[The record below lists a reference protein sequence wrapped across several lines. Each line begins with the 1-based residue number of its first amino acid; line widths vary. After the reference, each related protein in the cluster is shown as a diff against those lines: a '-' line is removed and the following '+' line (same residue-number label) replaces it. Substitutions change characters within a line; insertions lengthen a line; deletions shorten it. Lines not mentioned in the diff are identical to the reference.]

1 MAYLGAVLDA
11 ALWQWVGIQEG
22 QGLPRNIA
30 AVQGA
35 ASYHKSFQN
44 SMLGTS
50 QRHKVESAHF
60 SKVRFI
66 VALHF

>member
-1 MAYLGAVLDA
+1 MAM
-11 ALWQWVGIQEG
+11 GIQEG
-22 QGLPRNIA
+22 QSLPRNVA

-50 QRHKVESAHF
+50 QRHKVELAHF
-60 SKVRFI
+60 SKVPFI